1 MDRAGGVEDLE
12 RLALAAQLL
21 PDPLLVRS
29 GQGVILG
36 CNDAF
41 ARLCGARPGDLQGKP
56 WREALPSGIIR
67 AFSRADRHGA
77 VVLFMLSVSDRE
89 GRKHNYALRQVRH
102 EAEGQILGWVSVARD
117 VTRYSR
123 DTETMQLLQIAE
135 AFVSRSYQDL
145 QKSFAPTMERLARA
159 MGARGSFVFQIH
171 RERRVLRLLCQW
183 WQEGLRN
190 HPVPEEQP
198 LKSAWWEDVRE
209 KGAPLLGYPLKSL
222 LPGGTGEAGEAGS
235 IYPVYAQKEI
245 LGVLVLVEPRSQEGH
260 LPELVATL
268 LAGVIVR
275 RDIEKLLNAYS
286 ADLEK
291 RVQERTS
298 DLNVAYETLK
308 QTQVQLVQADKMAS
322 IGQLAAGIAHEINNP
337 IGFIK
342 SNASTLV
349 QHCRLVAQLARQEE
363 PPPAGDE
370 LGEVLQEIQEMA
382 GDIQEGTRRVEDI
395 VGNLR
400 TFARMEDGHQAIAQ
414 LNELIETSLRV
425 INNELKYKVTVH
437 RDYGDL
443 PEIPC
448 RPDRLNQVFV
458 NLLVNAAQAIE
469 DQGDIW
475 ITTGLDEDQVMI
487 QISDNGPGIPPEHQS
502 RIFDPFF
509 TTKDVGKG
517 TGLGLSIVW
526 DIIRSHRG
534 TIVLESAPGQGASFT
549 ISLPVHNEG
558 LSVEEVMRDF

>member
-1 MDRAGGVEDLE
+1 MDRAVGVEDLE
-12 RLALAAQLL
+12 RLARVTQLL

-29 GQGVILG
+29 AGGRILG
-36 CNDAF
+36 CNQAF
-41 ARLCGARPGDLQGKP
+41 ARLCGLRPRELEGKP
-56 WREALPSGIIR
+56 WQESLPPGIVR

-77 VVLFMLSVSDRE
+77 VVLFMLSVSDGE
-89 GRKHNYALRQVRH
+89 GRKHTYAVRQVRH
-102 EAEGQILGWVSVARD
+102 EAAGEVLGWVSVARD
-117 VTRYSR
+117 VTRYSK
-123 DTETMQLLQIAE
+123 DAGAAQLLQIAE
-135 AFVSRSYQDL
+135 AFVNRSYQDL
-145 QKSFAPTMERLARA
+145 QKAFAPTMERLVRV
-159 MGARGSFVFQIH
+159 MGARGGFVFQAH
-171 RERRVLRLLCQW
+171 REARVLRLLCQW
-183 WQEGLRN
+183 WQEGQEGAV
-190 HPVPEEQP
+190 VPEE
-198 LKSAWWEDVRE
+198 
-209 KGAPLLGYPLKSL
+209 YPLKSPWWEDL
-222 LPGGTGEAGEAGS
+222 LKEGTRRGYSLKGVLPEGSGERGT
-235 IYPVYAQKEI
+235 IYPVYAQQEV
-245 LGVLVLVEPRSQEGH
+245 LGALVLVEPRSEAGH

-342 SNASTLV
+342 SNATTLEH
-349 QHCRLVAQLARQEE
+349 HCRLVGQLALREG
-363 PPPAGDE
+363 GDAAEGE
-370 LGEVLQEIQEMA
+370 LREVLQELQEIA
-382 GDIQEGTRRVEDI
+382 ADIREGTRRVEDI

-400 TFARMEDGHQAIAQ
+400 TFARMEDGHQALAQ
-414 LNELIETSLRV
+414 INELIETSLRV

-437 RDYGDL
+437 GDYGDL

-458 NLLVNAAQAIE
+458 NLLVNAAQAIH
-469 DQGDIW
+469 DKGDIW

-487 QISDNGPGIPPEHQS
+487 QISDNGSGISPEHQS

-526 DIIRSHRG
+526 DIINSHKG
-534 TIVLESAPGQGASFT
+534 TIVLESAPGEGTTFT

-558 LSVEEVMRDF
+558 LSLDEVMRNL